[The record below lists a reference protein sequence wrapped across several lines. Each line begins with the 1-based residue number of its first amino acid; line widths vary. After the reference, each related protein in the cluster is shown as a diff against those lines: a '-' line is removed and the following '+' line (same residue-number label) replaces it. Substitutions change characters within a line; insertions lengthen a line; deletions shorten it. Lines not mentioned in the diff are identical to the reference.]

1 MFLADYRGLSLSYP
15 EAPLLYA
22 IYGAAACYVRNA
34 NLFNDWHVFPHGEI
48 WDIPPTFAELMY
60 KNLVGFVRGPYTP
73 CLAYIQALVISHY
86 LSTSFDS
93 WKDGW
98 FLNCLVRMIEWLF
111 SFPDKY
117 KTKITRFFS
126 LLLLGHSYG
135 NAYIESS
142 IITIHLNN
150 LTIESR
156 LGTA

>member
-1 MFLADYRGLSLSYP
+1 VPVLNKKVFLADYRGLSLSYP

-48 WDIPPTFAELMY
+48 WDIPSTFAELMY

-73 CLAYIQALVISHY
+73 CLAYIQALAISHY

-98 FLNCLVRMIEWLF
+98 FLNCLVRMNGYFHSLTN
-111 SFPDKY
+111 
-117 KTKITRFFS
+117 TKLKALIFFF
-126 LLLLGHSYG
+126 Y
-135 NAYIESS
+135 
-142 IITIHLNN
+142 
-150 LTIESR
+150 
-156 LGTA
+156 